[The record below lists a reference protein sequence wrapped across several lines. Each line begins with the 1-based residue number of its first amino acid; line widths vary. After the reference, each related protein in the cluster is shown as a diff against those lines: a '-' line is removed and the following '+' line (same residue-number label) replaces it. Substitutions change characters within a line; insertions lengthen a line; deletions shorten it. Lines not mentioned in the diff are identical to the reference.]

1 MNDAKKKAVSS
12 AMVEN
17 MSVLCLFQ
25 RKKAAT
31 FKDVRTAV
39 TIVTYVISIKCIYKN
54 NHPIFSTFRNGYN
67 CSFADKEFER
77 NQVCEDL
84 DLECGLVPPNM

>member
-1 MNDAKKKAVSS
+1 MFISK
-12 AMVEN
+12 
-17 MSVLCLFQ
+17 
-25 RKKAAT
+25 KKAAT

-67 CSFADKEFER
+67 CSFSDKEFER
-77 NQVCEDL
+77 NQVCDDL